1 MPIEFVKNQE
11 TDIPSLFMA
20 FLGPKS
26 TLQKKLAEKMQ
37 IALKLD
43 ILLFALPDPNSRF
56 LQKEPCLKLVIAI
69 SYFTISIARSE

>member
-56 LQKEPCLKLVIAI
+56 LQKEPVLKLVI
-69 SYFTISIARSE
+69 SYSIISIARSE